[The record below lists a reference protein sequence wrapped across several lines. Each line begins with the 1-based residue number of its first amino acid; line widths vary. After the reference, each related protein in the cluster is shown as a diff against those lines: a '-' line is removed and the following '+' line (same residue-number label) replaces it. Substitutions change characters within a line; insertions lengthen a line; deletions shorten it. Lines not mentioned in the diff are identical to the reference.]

1 MHEWALAEAV
11 LDSVRA
17 EQTTRSGQRAS
28 KVVIQFGELQS
39 IDPEVFAE
47 GIAHLQS
54 ADDDLDLEFV
64 FETEPATLKCI
75 VCGHGWSFADCD
87 IDEATREA
95 VHFLPEVAHSF
106 IVCPSCGSADFR
118 VDQGRGV
125 TIESIEFVPCA
136 ATGPAGRRSDD

>member
-17 EQTTRSGQRAS
+17 EQIARAGQRAGR
-28 KVVIQFGELQS
+28 VVIQFGELQS
-39 IDPEVFAE
+39 IDPDVFTE
-47 GIAHLQS
+47 GIRHLQS
-54 ADDDLDLEFV
+54 VDDDLNLEFV
-64 FETEPATLKCI
+64 FETEPATLKCT

-95 VHFLPEVAHSF
+95 IHFLPEVAHSF

-125 TIESIEFVPCA
+125 TIESIEFTSAEASVRPE
-136 ATGPAGRRSDD
+136 GEG

>member
-17 EQTTRSGQRAS
+17 EQTARPGQQAG

-39 IDPEVFAE
+39 IDPDVFTE
-47 GIAHLQS
+47 GIWHLQS
-54 ADDDLDLEFV
+54 VDDDLNIEFV
-64 FETEPATLKCI
+64 FQTEPATLKCTA
-75 VCGHGWSFADCD
+75 CGHGWLFADCD

-95 VHFLPEVAHSF
+95 IHFLPEVAHSF

-125 TIESIEFVPCA
+125 TIESIEFTSA
-136 ATGPAGRRSDD
+136 DAPADPEGER

>member
-17 EQTTRSGQRAS
+17 EQTARPGQQAG

-39 IDPEVFAE
+39 IDPDVFTE
-47 GIAHLQS
+47 GIRHLQS
-54 ADDDLDLEFV
+54 VDDDLNLEFV
-64 FETEPATLKCI
+64 FQTEPATLKCT
-75 VCGHGWSFADCD
+75 VCGHGWLFADCD

-95 VHFLPEVAHSF
+95 IHFLPEVAHSF

-125 TIESIEFVPCA
+125 TIESIEFTSA
-136 ATGPAGRRSDD
+136 GAPAGPEGER